1 MSVVRIFNDAEETA
15 EDENTTWSVDDVKD
29 YVSQYMV
36 YEQQIKDLQ
45 DSRREWSADF
55 LKRKSIPK
63 KELTQA
69 VRAARQELDMD
80 VVNEIYDNIVDL
92 FVD

>member
-1 MSVVRIFNDAEETA
+1 MSIVRIFNEEESEAE
-15 EDENTTWSVDDVKD
+15 ENTTWSIEDVKD
-29 YVSQYMV
+29 YVNQFMV

-69 VRAARQELDMD
+69 LRVARQELDMD

>member
-1 MSVVRIFNDAEETA
+1 MSIVRIFNDEESS
-15 EDENTTWSVDDVKD
+15 EDENTTWSVEDVKN
-29 YVSQYMV
+29 YVNQYMV

-55 LKRKSIPK
+55 LKQKSIPK

-69 VRAARQELDMD
+69 LRVARQELDMD

>member
-1 MSVVRIFNDAEETA
+1 MSVVRIFNDAEGAA
-15 EDENTTWSVDDVKD
+15 EDENTTWSVEDVKD
-29 YVSQYMV
+29 YVNQYMV

-55 LKRKSIPK
+55 LTRKSIPK

-69 VRAARQELDMD
+69 LRVARQELDMD

>member
-1 MSVVRIFNDAEETA
+1 MSIVRIFNDEESGQ
-15 EDENTTWSVDDVKD
+15 EENTTWSIEDVKD
-29 YVSQYMV
+29 YVNQYMI

-55 LKRKSIPK
+55 LKAKSIPK

-69 VRAARQELDMD
+69 VRVARQELDME

>member
-1 MSVVRIFNDAEETA
+1 MTVVRIFNDSDQ
-15 EDENTTWSVDDVKD
+15 EDENTTWTLDDVTE
-29 YVSQYMV
+29 YVNQFLV
-36 YEQQIKDLQ
+36 YELQIKDLQ
-45 DSRREWSADF
+45 DSKREWSADF

-69 VRAARQELDMD
+69 IRVAKQDMDMD
-80 VVNEIYDNIVDL
+80 VVNEIYDNISDM

>member
-1 MSVVRIFNDAEETA
+1 MNIVKIFNESDGKQ
-15 EDENTTWSVDDVKD
+15 DENTTWSTEDVKE
-29 YVSQYMV
+29 YVKQYLV
-36 YEQQIKDLQ
+36 YELQIKDLQ

-55 LKRKSIPK
+55 LDQKSNPK

-69 VRAARQELDMD
+69 LSAAKKDLDMD
-80 VVNEIYDNIVDL
+80 IVNEIYDNISDM

>member
-1 MSVVRIFNDAEETA
+1 MSVVRIFNDTEETA
-15 EDENTTWSVDDVKD
+15 EDESTTWSVDDVKD
-29 YVSQYMV
+29 YVNQYMV

-69 VRAARQELDMD
+69 VRVARQELDMD

>member
-69 VRAARQELDMD
+69 VRVARQELDMD

>member
-1 MSVVRIFNDAEETA
+1 MSIVRIFNEEESEAEES
-15 EDENTTWSVDDVKD
+15 TTWSIEDVKD
-29 YVSQYMV
+29 YVNQFMV

-55 LKRKSIPK
+55 LKKKSIPK

-69 VRAARQELDMD
+69 LRAARQELDMD
-80 VVNEIYDNIVDL
+80 IVNEIYDNIVDL

>member
-29 YVSQYMV
+29 YVNQYMV

-69 VRAARQELDMD
+69 VRVARQELDMD

>member
-15 EDENTTWSVDDVKD
+15 EDESTTWSVDDVKD
-29 YVSQYMV
+29 YVNQYMV

-69 VRAARQELDMD
+69 VRVARQELDMD

>member
-1 MSVVRIFNDAEETA
+1 MSIVRIFNEEESEAE
-15 EDENTTWSVDDVKD
+15 ENTTWSIEDVKD
-29 YVSQYMV
+29 YVNQFMV

-69 VRAARQELDMD
+69 VRVARQELDMD

>member
-1 MSVVRIFNDAEETA
+1 MSIVRIFNEEESS

-29 YVSQYMV
+29 YVNQYMV

-55 LKRKSIPK
+55 LKQKSIPK

-69 VRAARQELDMD
+69 LRVARQELDMD

>member
-1 MSVVRIFNDAEETA
+1 MSIVRIFNDEESS
-15 EDENTTWSVDDVKD
+15 EDENTTWSVEDVKD
-29 YVSQYMV
+29 YVNQYMI

-45 DSRREWSADF
+45 DSRREWSTDF
-55 LKRKSIPK
+55 LKQKSIPK

-69 VRAARQELDMD
+69 LRVARQELDMD

>member
-1 MSVVRIFNDAEETA
+1 MSIVRIFNEEEAEA
-15 EDENTTWSVDDVKD
+15 EENTTWSIEDVKD
-29 YVSQYMV
+29 YVNQFMV

-69 VRAARQELDMD
+69 LRVARQELDMD